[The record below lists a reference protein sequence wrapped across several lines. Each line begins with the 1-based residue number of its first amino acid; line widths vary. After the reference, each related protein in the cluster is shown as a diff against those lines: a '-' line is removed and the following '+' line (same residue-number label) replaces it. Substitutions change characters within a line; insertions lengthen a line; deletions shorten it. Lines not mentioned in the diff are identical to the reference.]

1 MQEVGHIPNKL
12 TSGFQLIDSNIPLNN
27 GLNTYY
33 IREKGN
39 FREVY
44 IVIRFIDSNDTYV
57 YFPDLAISGAA
68 TVWQYL
74 SPSEGTIIVSNNG
87 ADNIV
92 FNVTTPDTEGQE
104 IRSIY
109 AR

>member
-1 MQEVGHIPNKL
+1 MSAIKNCKL